1 MNQIQQLIES
11 ASPWKSM
18 QNDAARLAK
27 KWEKSGLLKGLSTD
41 TDKNNMS
48 IILEN
53 QAKRLLQESNITAGG
68 TATFTAGTG
77 ENWSG
82 IALPMVRKIFG
93 QISAKEFLS
102 VQPMN
107 MPSGLVFYLDFQY
120 GNSKNPFTSGG
131 SLYGQQSSTQF
142 PFSTTDASGGFYGAG
157 RFGYTM
163 NQFSS
168 SAVTAT
174 ITSASF
180 ADVNFD
186 SNYSGSIV
194 GGTIK
199 KLAISN
205 ATASVA
211 PYLDKEG
218 VRAFMITSGSVG
230 NSTVLAAFT
239 KYDNSTDT
247 LSFFVTASTAQV
259 PTANAFVLYYNK
271 QTKDNLRGDYEAGSS
286 FASPN
291 NDSATSIVI
300 PSIDIKMRSEALIVK
315 TRKLKATW
323 TPEFA
328 QDLNSY
334 QNVDAESEL
343 TSLISE
349 IISLEIDLELIDMI
363 IQDIPTAN
371 KDYWS
376 AANNTVINSAGTG
389 FEALTSGFYNSQGQ
403 WFQTL
408 GTKLQ
413 KISNKIH
420 QSTLRGGANFMVISP
435 TVSTII
441 ESIPGF
447 ASNSDGEVT
456 KKSYAFGVQKSGQ
469 LNGKFTVYK
478 NPYMTENLILLG
490 FRGSQYLE
498 AGAVFAPYIPLIM
511 TPLVY
516 DPDTYVPSK
525 GLLTRYAKKMLRP
538 EFFGGLYINAVNTI

>member
-230 NSTVLAAFT
+230 NSTVLAVFN
-239 KYDNSTDT
+239 KY
-247 LSFFVTASTAQV
+247 
-259 PTANAFVLYYNK
+259 
-271 QTKDNLRGDYEAGSS
+271 
-286 FASPN
+286 
-291 NDSATSIVI
+291 
-300 PSIDIKMRSEALIVK
+300 
-315 TRKLKATW
+315 
-323 TPEFA
+323 
-328 QDLNSY
+328 
-334 QNVDAESEL
+334 
-343 TSLISE
+343 
-349 IISLEIDLELIDMI
+349 
-363 IQDIPTAN
+363 
-371 KDYWS
+371 
-376 AANNTVINSAGTG
+376 
-389 FEALTSGFYNSQGQ
+389 
-403 WFQTL
+403 
-408 GTKLQ
+408 
-413 KISNKIH
+413 
-420 QSTLRGGANFMVISP
+420 
-435 TVSTII
+435 
-441 ESIPGF
+441 
-447 ASNSDGEVT
+447 
-456 KKSYAFGVQKSGQ
+456 KK
-469 LNGKFTVYK
+469 
-478 NPYMTENLILLG
+478 
-490 FRGSQYLE
+490 
-498 AGAVFAPYIPLIM
+498 
-511 TPLVY
+511 
-516 DPDTYVPSK
+516 
-525 GLLTRYAKKMLRP
+525 
-538 EFFGGLYINAVNTI
+538 

>member
-11 ASPWKSM
+11 ANPWKSM
-18 QNDAARLAK
+18 QSDAARLAK
-27 KWEKSGLLKGLSTD
+27 KWEKSGLLKGLTTD

-53 QAKRLLQESNITAGG
+53 QAKRLLQESNVTAGG

-120 GNSKNPFTSGG
+120 GNSKNPFTSGN

-180 ADVNFD
+180 GDVNFD
-186 SNYSGSIV
+186 SNYSSSIV
-194 GGTIK
+194 AGTIK

-230 NSTVLAAFT
+230 NSTVLSAFT
-239 KYDNSTDT
+239 KYDNATDT
-247 LSFFVTASTAQV
+247 LNFYVTASTAQV

-271 QTKDNLRGDYEAGSS
+271 QTRDNLRGDYEAGSS

-291 NDSATSIVI
+291 NDSDTSIVI
-300 PSIDIKMRSEALIVK
+300 PSIDIKMRSEALIAK

-328 QDLNSY
+328 QDLNAY

-420 QSTLRGGANFMVISP
+420 QSTLRGGANFMVVSP

-516 DPDTYVPSK
+516 DPSTYVPSK

-538 EFFGGLYINAVNTI
+538 EFFGGLYVNAINTI